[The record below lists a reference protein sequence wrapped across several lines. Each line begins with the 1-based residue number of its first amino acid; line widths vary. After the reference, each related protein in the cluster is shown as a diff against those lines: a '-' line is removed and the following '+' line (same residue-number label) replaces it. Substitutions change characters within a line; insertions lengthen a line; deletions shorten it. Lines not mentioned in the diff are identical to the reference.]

1 MKEKFSIVFS
11 LAILITLVMGTWWA
25 ADYAQRAVDID
36 PPSKNTHE
44 FDNWAKNP
52 VIIRTNPEGHVITRI
67 EGDRMEHFPDDGSYE
82 VETPRAFSL
91 RPENPLT
98 VATAKAATIFDEGDK
113 IVMKGDAVLMR
124 LGDAEHQPLNF
135 RSEVITILVKED
147 LSFTDLPA
155 VAVNGRSRLRGIGML
170 YNNATREIDVFKSSD
185 MDIAPKD
192 QKDDPQ
198 GRSQPAASKSK
209 KP

>member
-11 LAILITLVMGTWWA
+11 FALLIILVMGTWWA
-25 ADYAQRAVDID
+25 AEYAQNAVEID

-44 FDNWAKNP
+44 FDTWAKNS
-52 VIIRTNPEGHVITRI
+52 IIVRTNLEGHVITRL
-67 EGDRMEHFPDDGSYE
+67 EGDRVEHFPDDDSYE

-98 VATAKAATIFDEGDK
+98 VATAKAATIYDEGDR
-113 IVMKGDAVLMR
+113 IIMKGDAVMLR
-124 LGDAEHQPLNF
+124 LGDETHQPLNF
-135 RSEVITILVKED
+135 RSDVITILVKED
-147 LSFTDLPA
+147 ISFTDLPG
-155 VAVNGRSRLRGIGML
+155 VAVNGRSRLTGVGML

-192 QKDDPQ
+192 RKDSQ
-198 GRSQPAASKSK
+198 VSSQPVAGKTR

>member
-52 VIIRTNPEGHVITRI
+52 VIIRTNPEGYVITRI

-82 VETPRAFSL
+82 VDTPRAFSL
-91 RPENPLT
+91 RAENPLT

-155 VAVNGRSRLRGIGML
+155 VAVSGRSRLRGIGML

-192 QKDDPQ
+192 QKDDSQ
-198 GRSQPAASKSK
+198 GRSQPAASKPK

>member
-1 MKEKFSIVFS
+1 MKDKFSIVFS
-11 LAILITLVMGTWWA
+11 LAILVTLVMGTWWA
-25 ADYAQRAVDID
+25 ADYAQRAVDIN

-52 VIIRTNPEGHVITRI
+52 VIIQTNLEGHVITRI
-67 EGDRMEHFPDDGSYE
+67 EGDRMEHFPDNGSYE
-82 VETPRAFSL
+82 VDTPRAFSL

-98 VATAKAATIFDEGDK
+98 VATANTATIFNEGDK
-113 IVMKGDAVLMR
+113 IVMKGDAVIMR
-124 LGDAEHQPLNF
+124 LGDADHQPLNM

-155 VAVNGRSRLRGIGML
+155 VAVSGRSRLRGIGMQ
-170 YNNATREIDVFKSSD
+170 YNNATREVRVFKSSD

-192 QKDDPQ
+192 QKNDPQ
-198 GRSQPAASKSK
+198 GRTQPAASQ
-209 KP
+209 PRQP

>member
-11 LAILITLVMGTWWA
+11 FAILIILVMGTWWA
-25 ADYAQRAVDID
+25 AEYAQNAVEID

-52 VIIRTNPEGHVITRI
+52 VIVRTNPEGQVITRL
-67 EGDRMEHFPDDGSYE
+67 EGDRMEHFPDDDSYE

-98 VATAKAATIFDEGDK
+98 VGTAKAATIYDEGDK
-113 IVMKGDAVLMR
+113 IIMKGDAVLLR
-124 LGDAEHQPLNF
+124 LGDANHQPLNF
-135 RSEVITILVKED
+135 RSDVITILVKED
-147 LSFTDLPA
+147 ISFTDLPA
-155 VAVNGRSRLRGIGML
+155 VAINGRSRLNGIGML

-192 QKDDPQ
+192 RKDSQ
-198 GRSQPAASKSK
+198 VSSQPAAGKTG